1 MRPSAIKHEPK
12 LKPQSLRNRA
22 ADGRSTETPLKQ
34 LLTENSAF
42 DPETTKAMTTAYDH
56 LYVAL
61 HLVDR
66 DDSLKETVAKKL
78 VEHARQGERN
88 AIALAQLVLK
98 DLGLTS

>member
-1 MRPSAIKHEPK
+1 M
-12 LKPQSLRNRA
+12 
-22 ADGRSTETPLKQ
+22 PLKR

-42 DPETTKAMTTAYDH
+42 DPETTTAMATAYDH

-66 DDSLKETVAKKL
+66 DDSLKEMVAKKI
-78 VEHARQGERN
+78 VEHAHQGERN

-98 DLGLTS
+98 DLGHSSF

>member
-1 MRPSAIKHEPK
+1 M
-12 LKPQSLRNRA
+12 
-22 ADGRSTETPLKQ
+22 PLKR

-56 LYVAL
+56 VYVAL

-66 DDSLKETVAKKL
+66 DESLKETVATKI

-98 DLGLTS
+98 DLAHSSF